1 MKKIVLFILSLA
13 LILSACAVSEP
24 GMNFTGM
31 DSYKK
36 ELSEEEAEKLKKD
49 AGNDIENR
57 PAEAICYLTID
68 CHTALESGKLG
79 ESLLKILPE
88 DGVLLDHVK
97 LSYEDGESVFDVI
110 VRAVQENKIHLE
122 YSGAKSM
129 PYIEG
134 VANLYEFDCGSLSG
148 WMYKVNGWS
157 VSFGMGQYKV
167 EHGDEILLAY
177 TCDLGDDLETMK

>member
-1 MKKIVLFILSLA
+1 MKIIFIFLLSFIF
-13 LILSACAVSEP
+13 ILSACAVSES
-24 GMNFTGM
+24 GTDFTGL
-31 DSYKK
+31 DNYKK
-36 ELSEEEAEKLKKD
+36 ELSAEEAEKLKKA

-57 PAEAICYLTID
+57 PAEAICTLTID
-68 CHTALESGKLG
+68 CHNAIESGKIY
-79 ESLLKILPE
+79 ESLLKTLPE
-88 DGVLLDHVK
+88 DGLILDHVQ
-97 LSYEDGESVFDVI
+97 LSYEDGESVFDII

-167 EHGDEILLAY
+167 EHGDDILLAY
-177 TCDLGDDLETMK
+177 TCDLGDDLETTK